1 MHWPVHTRRGRENR
15 EQPQSAGSPYGDL
28 VSPQVLIVEDDPLIG
43 ASLQRAL
50 QASGY
55 AARWIPNGA
64 EVLAAARVG
73 APDLV
78 LLDLGLPDSDGV
90 DLASAL
96 LALHPSLP
104 VIMLTARTE
113 EADVVTGLHAG
124 AVDYVTKP
132 FRLAELL
139 ARVQAHL
146 RTAQARARADRV
158 VSVGDLRLDL
168 GSRRLWVNG
177 VEVKLRAKEFDL
189 LARLAGEP
197 GQVLTRAQLLAEVWD
212 EHWFGSTK
220 TLDVH
225 VAALRRRLGEQ
236 PGTPS
241 RITALRGVGYR
252 LEVP

>member
-1 MHWPVHTRRGRENR
+1 M
-15 EQPQSAGSPYGDL
+15 
-28 VSPQVLIVEDDPLIG
+28 
-43 ASLQRAL
+43 
-50 QASGY
+50 
-55 AARWIPNGA
+55 
-64 EVLAAARVG
+64 
-73 APDLV
+73 
-78 LLDLGLPDSDGV
+78 
-90 DLASAL
+90 
-96 LALHPSLP
+96 
-104 VIMLTARTE
+104 
-113 EADVVTGLHAG
+113 
-124 AVDYVTKP
+124 
-132 FRLAELL
+132 
-139 ARVQAHL
+139 
-146 RTAQARARADRV
+146 ADRV

-168 GSRRLWVNG
+168 GSRRLWVNE

-252 LEVP
+252 LEAP

>member
-1 MHWPVHTRRGRENR
+1 MN
-15 EQPQSAGSPYGDL
+15 
-28 VSPQVLIVEDDPLIG
+28 PQVLLVEDDPLIG
-43 ASLQRAL
+43 ASLERAL
-50 QASGY
+50 QVSGY
-55 AARWIPNGA
+55 AAHWIPNGA
-64 EVLAAARVG
+64 EVLAAARVR

-90 DLASAL
+90 DLARAL
-96 LALHPSLP
+96 LALHPALP

-146 RTAQARARADRV
+146 RTAQARAGTTRAV
-158 VSVGDLRLDL
+158 TVGDLRLDL
-168 GSRRLWVNG
+168 GVRRLWVNG
-177 VEVKLRAKEFDL
+177 VEVDLRAKEFDL
-189 LARLAGEP
+189 LAALAREP

-212 EHWFGSTK
+212 EQWFGSTK

-252 LEVP
+252 LEAS

>member
-1 MHWPVHTRRGRENR
+1 VN
-15 EQPQSAGSPYGDL
+15 
-28 VSPQVLIVEDDPLIG
+28 PQVLIVEDDPLIG

-50 QASGY
+50 QVSGY

-64 EVLAAARVG
+64 EVLAAARMG

-78 LLDLGLPDSDGV
+78 LLDLGLPDTDGV
-90 DLASAL
+90 DLARAL
-96 LALHPSLP
+96 LTLHPALP
-104 VIMLTARTE
+104 LIMLTARTE

-146 RTAQARARADRV
+146 RTAQARASATRV
-158 VSVGDLRLDL
+158 VTLGDLRLDL
-168 GSRRLWVNG
+168 GARRLWVNG
-177 VEVKLRAKEFDL
+177 LEVKLRAKEFDL
-189 LARLAGEP
+189 LARLASEP
-197 GQVLTRAQLLAEVWD
+197 GRVLTRAQLLADVWD

-252 LEVP
+252 LEAQ